1 MLNDFDVMSI
11 LKESQFLEKGFRGKF
26 LYATKF
32 GSMLYGTNSESS
44 DTDIK
49 CIYLPD
55 IKDVLMGK
63 ELKTYS
69 YQSNKTS
76 KNTADDIDIE
86 FKPLQTWLK
95 ELARGDAGAID
106 ILFSKNSEE
115 SVVYADDNFIQNMP
129 FAYEMYDI
137 TGCKSFLGYVKSQ
150 SLKYTVKAQN
160 LKFLR
165 ELNKDLAS
173 FIDHKGMQTALAF
186 FIDRYKFSYGHLKKE
201 HQERYHF
208 DILGSLFQLNLPVSY
223 VKDWVEKK
231 IKSYGNRTEA
241 TLNSEKSI
249 DWKALS
255 HSVRCCL
262 EVEELLTGDSIYFP
276 LLKADYVKSVKYG
289 HVSLE
294 EVLKFIDEKLLH
306 VETLMETYVSKYDGR
321 KVEEFVRLLYGL

>member
-1 MLNDFDVMSI
+1 MPNDFDVMSI
-11 LKESQFLEKGFRGKF
+11 LNETKFLEKGFRGKL

-32 GSMLYGTNSESS
+32 GSTLYGTNSASS

-49 CIYLPD
+49 GIYLPD

-86 FKPLQTWLK
+86 LKPLQTWLK
-95 ELARGDAGAID
+95 ELSRGDTGAID
-106 ILFSKNSEE
+106 ILFSMHTEE
-115 SVVYADDNFIQNMP
+115 SVVYADHDFLGKMP
-129 FAYEMYDI
+129 NAYEMYDI

-165 ELNKDLAS
+165 ELNSDLAA

-186 FIDRYKFSYGHLKKE
+186 FIDRYKFRYHHLKKE
-201 HQERYHF
+201 HEGRYHF

-223 VKDWVEKK
+223 IKKWVEKK
-231 IKSYGNRTEA
+231 VKSYGNRTEA
-241 TLNSEKSI
+241 TLVSKESV

-262 EVEELLTGDSIYFP
+262 EVEELLTGDSICFP
-276 LLKADYVKSVKYG
+276 LVEADYVKSVKYG
-289 HVSLE
+289 HVPLE
-294 EVLKFIDEKLLH
+294 EVLEFIDGKLLH
-306 VETLMETYVSKYDGR
+306 TETLMKTYVSRYNER